1 VQPQDSGTAPIG
13 PRDNGPEAPH
23 HTRRRTFA
31 LLLVC
36 LLLAPAHSV
45 VAYDPAT
52 DGSLQPGTIDRQ
64 PSNRT
69 VVSTQGL
76 HFAGHYDVARPPRL
90 VSVEPNGSLAWQYHG
105 DRGTTQWFYDV
116 DPLPNGNLLVVSPR
130 EGETLVYE
138 LDRDTRERVW
148 TERLPF
154 EDTHD
159 VDRLDDGRLVVAH
172 MRAYDEATGVSRDR
186 VVVWNR
192 SRDAVTWEWSFADH
206 FPGSTAGGMDEDWTH
221 VNDVDPV
228 GEDRL
233 LVSPR
238 NFDQVLLINRS
249 TKEIE
254 LRLGRDGRTD
264 ILHAQHNP
272 DFLRGPNGT
281 PTILVANSEED
292 EVVEYARR
300 DGEWHRTWT
309 LRGNLTWPRDAD
321 RLPNGNT
328 LVVDSLGH
336 RVVEVTPRGRVV
348 WEYYATWAPY
358 DAERLGTGAG
368 SNGPT
373 MRERNATGTYGI
385 RGGAGLTPG
394 AARDTPDAW
403 LDRATD
409 GTPVETAGERL
420 AGWYAH
426 RAPWYRPV
434 WLSPWAFPPAVRAL
448 VVGLAWAGTE
458 AYLRWRD
465 DLRAR
470 FGV

>member
-1 VQPQDSGTAPIG
+1 MDRVPRPPIRIPQ
-13 PRDNGPEAPH
+13 APH
-23 HTRRRTFA
+23 RRAFA
-31 LLLVC
+31 LLLVF
-36 LLLAPAHSV
+36 LLVAPVHSV

-52 DGSLQPGTIDRQ
+52 DGALQPGTIERQ
-64 PSNRT
+64 PANRT

-90 VSVEPNGSLAWQYHG
+90 VSVTPNGSLAWQYHG
-105 DRGTTQWFYDV
+105 RRGVTQWFYDV

-130 EGETLVYE
+130 GESTLVYE
-138 LDRDTRERVW
+138 LDRQTRRRVW

-154 EDTHD
+154 RDTHD
-159 VDRLDDGRLVVAH
+159 VDRLDDGRLVVAN
-172 MRAYDEATGVSRDR
+172 MRSYDASTGRSRDR

-192 SRDAVTWEWSFADH
+192 SRDAVTWEWSFAAH
-206 FPGSTAGGMDEDWTH
+206 FPASTADGMDGDWTH

-238 NFDQVLLINRS
+238 NFDQVLLIDRT
-249 TKEIE
+249 TKEIA
-254 LRLGRDGRTD
+254 LRLGADDRTE

-272 DFLRGPNGT
+272 DYLRGENGT
-281 PTILVANSEED
+281 PTLLVANSEAD

-300 DGEWHRTWT
+300 DGEWTRTWA
-309 LRGNLTWPRDAD
+309 LRSNLTWPRDAD

-358 DAERLGTGAG
+358 DAERLGTGDG
-368 SNGPT
+368 SSGPT
-373 MRERNATGTYGI
+373 MRERNVTGTY
-385 RGGAGLTPG
+385 RVHGGAGLSPATR
-394 AARDTPDAW
+394 RDTPHAW
-403 LDRATD
+403 LDRVTD
-409 GTPVETAGERL
+409 GTPAERPAQRL
-420 AGWYAH
+420 AAWYAH

-434 WLSPWAFPPAVRAL
+434 WLSPWAFLSALGALAVAL
-448 VVGLAWAGTE
+448 GWGGVE
-458 AYLRWRD
+458 AYLRWGDAVADRVGEWT
-465 DLRAR
+465 RGA
-470 FGV
+470 